1 MGNVNNFRNNINN
14 MKMDVTINKTVLIVG
29 AIVIAAGLLW
39 SAISVRNKL
48 HEARYELETLKSSY
62 TYVAKEKARLD
73 SLIGFYQYSV
83 TLRDTTIAKKQREI
97 AEKDAKLSWL
107 RRSLEGALTDV
118 KKLTAD
124 SSYSYLQNRMPSTAD
139 KTYPFDSL
147 QVKTI
152 HYTFIEHDG
161 WGIIKDSLTTFN
173 YDLQQLSSIKD
184 NQILDLKGLNNV
196 YINKFNLCEAQNGDY
211 ITANKE
217 LKKDVKKQRTQK
229 SISNIGL
236 LGLVVVIIAIIL

>member
-1 MGNVNNFRNNINN
+1 
-14 MKMDVTINKTVLIVG
+14 MDVTFNKTALIVG
-29 AIVIAAGLLW
+29 AALVVAGLVW
-39 SAISVRNKL
+39 SAISTRNKL
-48 HEARYELETLKSSY
+48 ADARAELETVKTSY
-62 TYVAKEKARLD
+62 SYVVKEKARLD
-73 SLIGFYQYSV
+73 SLIGFYKYSV
-83 TLRDTTIAKKQREI
+83 TLRDTTLAKKQRELD
-97 AEKDAKLSWL
+97 EKDAKLSWL
-107 RRSLEGALTDV
+107 RRSLAGALTDV

-124 SSYSYLQNRMPSTAD
+124 SSYLYLQTRMPSTSE

-161 WGIIKDSLTTFN
+161 VMVLNDSLTSYN

-184 NQILDLKGLNNV
+184 NQILDLKSLNNV
-196 YINKFNLCEAQNGDY
+196 YIDKSILCEMQKGDY
-211 ITANKE
+211 IAANKE